1 MELERPFRGSEAV
14 ARGEITVGRL
24 RGPGFV
30 PLGPDVYVAAGV
42 PVDQVATARAAMLR
56 HPGGAVTGTAAATL
70 LGAGEA
76 VADVGRTDA
85 PTEVLGPGA
94 GVRSRGGLDVR
105 RADLAPDEVVEWPDG
120 LTTTL
125 RLTSPARTILEV
137 ARRLP
142 TVDAVVVADALARRC
157 GILPAGVVTL
167 ADRRAGERGMAR
179 VRAAAALMCPRSDTP
194 RRTRVR
200 LGVLLARLPAPEVD
214 VLVRRPAT
222 GEVLGA
228 LDLAW
233 PRKRAGVLVDRHPE
247 VAWACGE
254 DLLARGWEVVS
265 LGGQGEHTVDHVVE
279 RVVALLA
286 RVDRLRWLDLPD
298 LRGRFPRR
306 PTTPRVFP

>member
-1 MELERPFRGSEAV
+1 MDSERPFRGSEAV

-30 PLGPDVYVAAGV
+30 SLGPDVYVAAGV
-42 PVDQVATARAAMLR
+42 PVDQLATARAAMLR
-56 HPGGAVTGTAAATL
+56 YPDGAVTGTAAAAL
-70 LGAGEA
+70 FGADEA
-76 VADVGRTDA
+76 VADVGRRGA
-85 PTEVLGPGA
+85 ATEVLVPGA
-94 GVRSRGGLDVR
+94 GIRSRGGLDVR
-105 RADLAPDEVVEWPDG
+105 RADLAPDEVVDWPDG
-120 LTTTL
+120 PTML
-125 RLTSPARTILEV
+125 RLTSPARTIVEV

-142 TVDAVVVADALARRC
+142 TMDAVVVADALARRC
-157 GILPAGVVTL
+157 GILPAGVVAL
-167 ADRRAGERGMAR
+167 ADRHVGERGMAR

-265 LGGQGEHTVDHVVE
+265 LGGQGEHTVEHVVE
-279 RVVALLA
+279 RVVALVA

-306 PTTPRVFP
+306 PTAPRVFP